1 MDQPDKQERTMNTIH
16 LIRILGNAA
25 EVLSRFLA
33 DDMRP

>member
-1 MDQPDKQERTMNTIH
+1 MNTVH

-25 EVLSRFLA
+25 DVLSRFLA